1 MARTWPDSIVQQPV
15 GQLPWG
21 HIVLLMG
28 KRPTRFDQ
36 LHCYVVLEL
45 KTRKASPASRTTS

>member
-1 MARTWPDSIVQQPV
+1 MARTWPDSIAQQPV

-28 KRPTRFDQ
+28 KCPTRFDQ

-45 KTRKASPASRTTS
+45 KTRKTSPASRTTS